1 MKSATPFCAE
11 KAQRARQDRSV
22 PYRLVLRYA
31 TPHVAQAVSA
41 CDVVPALCP
50 LFLCAEVK
58 LQDCFDFHRILGI
71 QKPQSLLKW
80 HIIISVID
88 NHFSD

>member
-1 MKSATPFCAE
+1 
-11 KAQRARQDRSV
+11 
-22 PYRLVLRYA
+22 VL
-31 TPHVAQAVSA
+31 
-41 CDVVPALCP
+41 ALCP

-58 LQDCFDFHRILGI
+58 LLDCFDFHRILGI